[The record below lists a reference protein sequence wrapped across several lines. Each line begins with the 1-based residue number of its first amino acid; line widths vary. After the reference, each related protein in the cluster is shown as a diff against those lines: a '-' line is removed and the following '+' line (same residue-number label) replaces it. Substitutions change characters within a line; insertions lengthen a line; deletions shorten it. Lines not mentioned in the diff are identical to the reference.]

1 MSQQPLQNV
10 GIGKTF
16 NILLSTLATLIF
28 LIPRLAASLNKALDM
43 VDDVLD
49 SGKSI
54 TTTMKESAE
63 DFRNT
68 SKLEA
73 DANYQARLDEINA
86 TRKQHGLP
94 ELNISS
100 TRTLSPA
107 AKKALEELGI
117 SGT

>member
-1 MSQQPLQNV
+1 MSQPQLQSV
-10 GIGKTF
+10 GIGKAF
-16 NILLSTLATLIF
+16 NILLSTLITMIF
-28 LIPRLAASLNKALDM
+28 LIPRLVASINKALDM

-73 DANYQARLDEINA
+73 DANYQARLDEINQ

-94 ELNISS
+94 ELNITS

-107 AKKALEELGI
+107 AKKALEDLGV
-117 SGT
+117 SST